1 VLLGFALRVFSKIK
15 RTLLPAGKRQTAS
28 LMASG

>member
-1 VLLGFALRVFSKIK
+1 MLLGFALRVFNKLK
-15 RTLLPAGKRQTAS
+15 RTLRPDGKRQTAS